1 MDGDNAA
8 ALRLLQESLR
18 AAEFVGRW
26 RPYIYLDHLNSLAV
40 ELAALGRVAEAEVA
54 ISISLAS
61 PLANWNPLWHET
73 AAEIAAKVRST
84 SRSIVATENASPAQ
98 PSEMVNAKTLQDWR
112 PFTDSE
118 INGNGSVISLQ
129 EWKMRSGLPSR
140 ALKLTSSQRLAMTT
154 GDKLV
159 RIMDLLSR
167 DDTDDDKV
175 DRALT
180 AVEDIV
186 LGPSTS
192 PVN

>member
-1 MDGDNAA
+1 
-8 ALRLLQESLR
+8 
-18 AAEFVGRW
+18 
-26 RPYIYLDHLNSLAV
+26 
-40 ELAALGRVAEAEVA
+40 
-54 ISISLAS
+54 
-61 PLANWNPLWHET
+61 
-73 AAEIAAKVRST
+73 
-84 SRSIVATENASPAQ
+84 
-98 PSEMVNAKTLQDWR
+98 
-112 PFTDSE
+112 
-118 INGNGSVISLQ
+118 
-129 EWKMRSGLPSR
+129 
-140 ALKLTSSQRLAMTT
+140 MTT